1 LSALSKKPADHRHRD
16 VERESPTGLA
26 IKDMA
31 MSEPDT
37 AALFCEDQQLSHFE
51 SQIVINAC
59 NWRSGNHGDGSV
71 TALREIVR
79 YAEML
84 INIAM
89 EDKQ

>member
-1 LSALSKKPADHRHRD
+1 MSGDAD
-16 VERESPTGLA
+16 A
-26 IKDMA
+26 
-31 MSEPDT
+31 

-84 INIAM
+84 ITVAM
-89 EDKQ
+89 ERDR

>member
-1 LSALSKKPADHRHRD
+1 
-16 VERESPTGLA
+16 
-26 IKDMA
+26 MA

-59 NWRSGNHGDGSV
+59 NWRDGNHGDGSV

-79 YAEML
+79 CAQTL

-89 EDKQ
+89 EDNK

>member
-1 LSALSKKPADHRHRD
+1 
-16 VERESPTGLA
+16 
-26 IKDMA
+26 MA
-31 MSEPDT
+31 MSGEPDT

-59 NWRSGNHGDGSV
+59 NWRDGNHGDGSV

-84 INIAM
+84 IKIAM

>member
-1 LSALSKKPADHRHRD
+1 MTCINFR
-16 VERESPTGLA
+16 
-26 IKDMA
+26 KD
-31 MSEPDT
+31 D
-37 AALFCEDQQLSHFE
+37 AALFCEAQELSHFE

-79 YAEML
+79 CAQTL

-89 EDKQ
+89 EDNK

>member
-1 LSALSKKPADHRHRD
+1 
-16 VERESPTGLA
+16 
-26 IKDMA
+26 
-31 MSEPDT
+31 MSGEPDT
-37 AALFCEDQQLSHFE
+37 AALFCEAQELSHFE

-84 INIAM
+84 IKIAM
-89 EDKQ
+89 EDER

>member
-1 LSALSKKPADHRHRD
+1 M
-16 VERESPTGLA
+16 ERQSTAGLA
-26 IKDMA
+26 IEGMA

-59 NWRSGNHGDGSV
+59 NWRDGNHGDGSV

-79 YAEML
+79 CAQTL

-89 EDKQ
+89 EDNK